1 MRVSPRLRALG
12 VLCLPMLGLATFGFC
27 LTLYLEAGRHLTPA
41 SVSVS
46 GYYRRDGT
54 YVRPYHRRP
63 PGSVA
68 HDAPYESKRSLCE
81 LGMFLGVAISLV
93 PVFPFLIK
101 KQRQN
106 ATAHWVHASPPPP
119 D

>member
-27 LTLYLEAGRHLTPA
+27 LTLHLEAGRHLTPA

-63 PGSVA
+63 PGGVA
-68 HDAPYESKRSLCE
+68 HDSPYERKRSLCGF
-81 LGMFLGVAISLV
+81 GMFAGGAVCLV
-93 PVFPFLIK
+93 PLLLRGRRVEVPHSVLI
-101 KQRQN
+101 
-106 ATAHWVHASPPPP
+106 
-119 D
+119 